1 MVSLRHR
8 LMGVALVCGLTW
20 AGVLSAAPPAASVSP
35 AAPAITAEQGLAAL
49 EVAQAGYRAVHAK
62 VSPAVVSITSR
73 MDSGAADGPLDSLGG
88 TRSSAKTSAG
98 SGVII
103 RPEGIVLTNSHVVAD
118 AVQVTVTLS
127 DSDKALKAEVI
138 QMDTR
143 TDLAVVRILE
153 KGTYPTAVLGD
164 ATTVE
169 VGDFAIAIG
178 NPFRLAST
186 MTVGHISATG
196 RRLRGPVGDF
206 NYNDLLQTDAAINPG
221 NSGGALVNIRGELVG
236 VNFMIY
242 TPGDT
247 GGSVGIGF
255 AIPINDYTKEI
266 IATLASGKPYERG
279 RVGVNVRNLDDALRE
294 QFGVKD
300 GIFVEDVVPGQPAA
314 KANIK
319 AEDVIV
325 DFGGTKITDVDQ
337 FVRLVERTK
346 PNTVVQVNII
356 RAKKPMTIP
365 VTVGAVP
372 NTGVASQNERKTG
385 LRVTTLTPDIAA
397 RLRLS
402 VNNGVLVAA
411 VTPGSA
417 GDDANLQPG
426 DVIMRVGA
434 EDEVRTAEDF
444 WASLTKNMA
453 VAKFGVVVRIQ
464 RGSRQ
469 GTVTMPVVK
478 LK

>member
-1 MVSLRHR
+1 
-8 LMGVALVCGLTW
+8 
-20 AGVLSAAPPAASVSP
+20 
-35 AAPAITAEQGLAAL
+35 
-49 EVAQAGYRAVHAK
+49 
-62 VSPAVVSITSR
+62 
-73 MDSGAADGPLDSLGG
+73 
-88 TRSSAKTSAG
+88 
-98 SGVII
+98 
-103 RPEGIVLTNSHVVAD
+103 
-118 AVQVTVTLS
+118 
-127 DSDKALKAEVI
+127 
-138 QMDTR
+138 
-143 TDLAVVRILE
+143 
-153 KGTYPTAVLGD
+153 
-164 ATTVE
+164 
-169 VGDFAIAIG
+169 
-178 NPFRLAST
+178 
-186 MTVGHISATG
+186 
-196 RRLRGPVGDF
+196 
-206 NYNDLLQTDAAINPG
+206 
-221 NSGGALVNIRGELVG
+221 
-236 VNFMIY
+236 
-242 TPGDT
+242 
-247 GGSVGIGF
+247 
-255 AIPINDYTKEI
+255 
-266 IATLASGKPYERG
+266 LASGKPYERG